1 MIATQHSTPRLGHG
15 PLAPAALIRMLLEA
29 LVSVGMLAACAAF
42 FGARFDGPY
51 VILALLVFSLTFP
64 GRSPQGTSVGAIARE
79 VLAGWGL
86 VVGLLLMLG
95 WATRTIGSFDPR
107 VMAAWIALTPLA
119 LFAAHVATPL
129 VLPR

>member
-1 MIATQHSTPRLGHG
+1 MIATQDTRPRLGQG

-29 LVSVGMLAACAAF
+29 LVSVGMLCAAAAA

-64 GRSPQGTSVGAIARE
+64 GRAPQGTSAGAIAKE
-79 VLAGWGL
+79 VLGGWVL

-95 WATRTIGSFDPR
+95 WATRTLGSFDPR
-107 VMAAWIALTPLA
+107 VVVAWVTLTPVA
-119 LFAAHVATPL
+119 LFAAHLAAPL
-129 VLPR
+129 